1 VKSGAKIEARK
12 SARAKLAGA
21 VDVNIHMPNGG
32 WIQGRLHEVSATGGV
47 LSLDNELAEGCHVM
61 LVFDSPAG
69 LIKET
74 AEMLPRH
81 WSTRGCLQPFRFTD
95 PGERNQRRLHR
106 TIRHLLGKKA

>member
-1 VKSGAKIEARK
+1 MKSAAKIEARK

-21 VDVNIHMPNGG
+21 VDVSVHLPDGN
-32 WIQGRLHEVSATGGV
+32 WVRARLHEVSATGGV
-47 LSLDNELAEGCHVM
+47 LFLESALAENSQVM

-74 AEMLPRH
+74 AEILSQQ

-95 PGERNQRRLHR
+95 PGDRNRRRLQR
-106 TIRHLLGKKA
+106 TIRHLLGNKD